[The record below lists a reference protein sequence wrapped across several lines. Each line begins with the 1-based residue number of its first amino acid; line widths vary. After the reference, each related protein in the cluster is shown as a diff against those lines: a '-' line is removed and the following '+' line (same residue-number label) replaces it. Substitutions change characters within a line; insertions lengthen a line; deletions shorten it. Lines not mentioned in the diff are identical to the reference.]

1 MPTFDLD
8 LDIDDI
14 IYEMSRREK
23 EMMYEALK
31 DEFDDENSVISI
43 LKDVKVNIPKNP
55 SLMDETFLSALIKI
69 YNNRDRLTL
78 EEEDNF
84 IKFSQKF

>member
-1 MPTFDLD
+1 
-8 LDIDDI
+8 
-14 IYEMSRREK
+14 
-23 EMMYEALK
+23 
-31 DEFDDENSVISI
+31 
-43 LKDVKVNIPKNP
+43 
-55 SLMDETFLSALIKI
+55 MDETFLSALIKI